1 MELLQKKQ
9 ITVQADIN
17 APVEK
22 VWQIYTE
29 PGHIVQ
35 WNSASPDWHTPY
47 ATNDLQ
53 PGGSFVS
60 RMEAKDGS
68 MGFDFGG
75 VYQDVVQ
82 HQLISYIMED
92 GRKAKITF
100 GEEGQKTRVTVVFDA
115 EEMNSIEMQHD
126 GWQVILDNFK
136 SYTESHD

>member
-1 MELLQKKQ
+1 MESLQKTQ
-9 ITVQADIN
+9 ITVQTQVN

-22 VWQIYTE
+22 VWESYTE
-29 PGHIVQ
+29 PEHIVQ

-68 MGFDFGG
+68 IGFDFGG

-82 HQLISYIMED
+82 YELISYIMED
-92 GRKAKITF
+92 GRRARITF
-100 GEEGQKTRVTVVFDA
+100 EEENQKTRVEVVFDA
-115 EEMNSIEMQHD
+115 EEMNPIEMQHD
-126 GWQVILDNFK
+126 GWQAILDNFK